1 MPCHALPC
9 LAMPCH
15 ALPCLVMP
23 CHALPCLV
31 MPCHALP
38 CLVMPCHALPCL
50 VMPCFAEGMTRHG
63 RSRCPSTLSS
73 LPGLGPCTAD
83 EKGWR
88 KGQPALLLI
97 PPPSME
103 EKPTG
108 RRVGSIFFDSS
119 SPYAPPYQLRWVSY
133 PFFSRHISYLSRASK
148 DTIDLINFLDPRKS

>member
-1 MPCHALPC
+1 MPC

-15 ALPCLVMP
+15 ALSCLAMPCHALSCLVMP
-23 CHALPCLV
+23 CHALSCLV
-31 MPCHALP
+31 MPCHALS
-38 CLVMPCHALPCL
+38 CL
-50 VMPCFAEGMTRHG
+50 AEGMARHG

-73 LPGLGPCTAD
+73 LSGLGLCRAD

-88 KGQPALLLI
+88 KGQPALLPI